1 MHSQG
6 SGEKILPQAM
16 NLIGKPWRSQVD
28 SLVLALEES
37 LINDPVSHAV
47 SCLFLGRLQ
56 FRDSLTFAGNFLVEL
71 L

>member
-1 MHSQG
+1 QG

-16 NLIGKPWRSQVD
+16 NLIGKPGCSEVD
-28 SLVLALEES
+28 SLVLALEEP
-37 LINDPVSHAV
+37 LINDPVSHTV
-47 SCLFLGRLQ
+47 SCLCLGCLQ